1 MIETVTQKLEF
12 TVSEAPLTPAEDL
25 DYMHTDLHLRELR
38 SSTAQPDEEAVE
50 EDDAEEGPESPEQ
63 APHTPHV
70 RTITHTTTIPIMF
83 SPFPTRDECH
93 IPKTPLTIGHPPI
106 SRAPDSPFVP
116 PSAFKADGTLDREA
130 ALAQIRERRGRA
142 RSIALGHATPKK
154 QMVEGVGRRD
164 ISAPALS
171 TWTK

>member
-1 MIETVTQKLEF
+1 MEITVAK
-12 TVSEAPLTPAEDL
+12 APLKPADDL
-25 DYMHTDLHLRELR
+25 DYMHTDLHLRQLR
-38 SSTAQPDEEAVE
+38 SSTVQPYEEAVE
-50 EDDAEEGPESPEQ
+50 DEPEEPESPLQEPQ
-63 APHTPHV
+63 TPHTPHV
-70 RTITHTTTIPIMF
+70 RTITHTTTIPLMF
-83 SPFPTRDECH
+83 SPFPTRNESH

-116 PSAFKADGTLDREA
+116 LSAFKADGTLDREA

-142 RSIALGHATPKK
+142 RSIALGQATPKK

-171 TWTK
+171 TWTN